1 MPLKNKHII
10 QDRNQINRANISYL
24 GVLYL
29 LLLLGSVNLFAQPLP
44 KTNQQVLQ
52 EIIIPSLFA
61 TLKQAV
67 PIGSSI
73 IIHSTPS
80 DKCGQWLAKI
90 LTDSCV
96 QANYLVYSSADSM
109 VFPVYRVTLTN
120 TECQIIY
127 HTKRKKWFVGK
138 STYLREIKVSTHL
151 QIANPASR
159 ILFSRQLSGNFVD
172 KIASEAIA
180 VIENPDFSITKGTKT
195 SEDGFKR
202 WVEPLILSAATVA
215 VILSFYSLRSNN

>member
-1 MPLKNKHII
+1 
-10 QDRNQINRANISYL
+10 
-24 GVLYL
+24 
-29 LLLLGSVNLFAQPLP
+29 
-44 KTNQQVLQ
+44 
-52 EIIIPSLFA
+52 
-61 TLKQAV
+61 
-67 PIGSSI
+67 
-73 IIHSTPS
+73 
-80 DKCGQWLAKI
+80 
-90 LTDSCV
+90 
-96 QANYLVYSSADSM
+96 M